1 MTSERRL
8 AQAEKR
14 RRALELRKAGASYEQ
29 IAESLGYRSKSGAH
43 DAVTG
48 ALRDMLREPAEQVR
62 TLELSRLDDILMSIW
77 TRVRAGEVA
86 AIDRAL
92 RLAERRARLLGL
104 DAPVKVAPTDP
115 SGEVEYGGFN
125 DEQRAE
131 RIAALLDRARARRAG
146 LLAGTDLG
154 GERVDGVLPVDS
166 REEPGGDSLRAE

>member
-1 MTSERRL
+1 MTSERRIAL
-8 AQAEKR
+8 VEKR
-14 RRALELRKAGASYEQ
+14 RQALELRKAGASYEQ

-62 TLELSRLDDILMSIW
+62 TLELSRLDDMLMSIW
-77 TRVRAGEVA
+77 ARVRSGDVS

-92 RLAERRARLLGL
+92 RLSERRARLLGL

-115 SGEVEYGGFN
+115 SGESEYGGIS

-131 RIAALLDRARARRAG
+131 RVVALLDRARARRAR
-146 LLAGTDLG
+146 LPAGADLG
-154 GERVDGVLPVDS
+154 AEGVD
-166 REEPGGDSLRAE
+166 